1 MENRKAAA
9 DWLKSQKNM
18 RFVGNLSAIRE
29 TAKEIKVG
37 DMVMYT
43 NQFGA
48 TFGPYEVMAISK
60 DNSLW
65 KYGRCVYLNKKSYWF
80 PCKPEELTLIKQNSN
95 EENQI

>member
-1 MENRKAAA
+1 MENRKAVA